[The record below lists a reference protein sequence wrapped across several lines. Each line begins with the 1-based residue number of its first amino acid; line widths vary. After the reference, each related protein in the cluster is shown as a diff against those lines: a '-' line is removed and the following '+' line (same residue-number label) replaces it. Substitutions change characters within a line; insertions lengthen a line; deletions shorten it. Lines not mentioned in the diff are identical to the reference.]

1 MSSIDRGQD
10 EMAESPG
17 RGRTRWVRFAT
28 VLGAGLTGAGV
39 LLVGLSQGALAASFA
54 VSGTS
59 FKISADKLEGTGFVQ
74 FGGVDRGNDAA
85 HPVAVSAFRTVVLDN
100 FCQSVTLRGLPLVG
114 DVTLRMES
122 PGTGGMSAENIVM
135 GVEALSGD
143 LTLVNPQIGIDAGS
157 VTRGPAGV
165 LGQPGGF
172 AQQADKATIV
182 MPRQVAW
189 SASAHTLRL
198 NNLRTTLNKNSGEC
212 Y

>member
-1 MSSIDRGQD
+1 MPEPRAG
-10 EMAESPG
+10 
-17 RGRTRWVRFAT
+17 GRTRWLRFIA
-28 VLGAGLTGAGV
+28 VLCTGLAGAAV

-74 FGGVDRGNDAA
+74 FGGVDQGAGAA

-100 FCQSVTLRGLPLVG
+100 FCQSVALRGLPLVG

-122 PGTGGMSAENIVM
+122 GGPGGMSATDIVM

-143 LTLVNPQIGIDAGS
+143 LTLVNPQIGVDAGH
-157 VTRGPAGV
+157 VTKGPAGV
-165 LGQPGGF
+165 VGQPGGF

-182 MPRQVAW
+182 MPREVAW
-189 SASAHTLRL
+189 SAAAHTLRL
-198 NNLRTTLNKNSGEC
+198 ANLKMTLHTGSGEC